1 MHAALARLGQEEV
14 AEEAPP
20 RPAVAIRSSLK
31 KGHLICLECG
41 KKKTMLRRHLR
52 NEHGM
57 TPEEYRLRWKLRDD
71 YPVVAPEYAQVRRDM
86 AKKIGLGRKPGQKV
100 GPNGKVVG

>member
-1 MHAALARLGQEEV
+1 
-14 AEEAPP
+14 
-20 RPAVAIRSSLK
+20 
-31 KGHLICLECG
+31 
-41 KKKTMLRRHLR
+41 
-52 NEHGM
+52 M